1 MRLLLLLLLQVKEN
15 LPVVE
20 MLRELAASYFKKG
33 SEDRMNRI
41 KGIHIHIYTATFSIR
56 YTHRILLASLLTIA
70 YS

>member
-1 MRLLLLLLLQVKEN
+1 MHAIALLLLQVKEN

-41 KGIHIHIYTATFSIR
+41 KGIFLLIYSNHV
-56 YTHRILLASLLTIA
+56 YTVCNQHTLLAKCLL
-70 YS
+70 